1 MTAKRK
7 LAVIL
12 CADVAG
18 YSRLMAADDTQ
29 TLRALNESRMV
40 YRNRVKSHDGNVIDT
55 AGDSILAEF
64 SSPVEAVRCALDIQN
79 DLSLRNA
86 ELPEQRRMLFRIGIN
101 LGDVIAENAGLYGDG
116 VNVAARLQELSEPG
130 GLCISGSVFDQVEGK
145 VDAVFAWAGEQQV
158 KNIPRPVRTY
168 QWTRETAG
176 NSFSLLAMPS
186 GLSVAVLPFTNLG
199 GDPGEDYFSDGL
211 TEDVITEL
219 SRFRELHVLARNT
232 TFQYKGQSVDIPALG
247 RKLGAHYVLE
257 GSVRRAGNRV
267 RINAQLID
275 VATGTHCWAERFD
288 REIADVF
295 AVQDEI
301 TGKIVGTM
309 AGGWS
314 SILGNVHRA
323 ATQRKRPADLTAYD
337 LVLQAEGTS
346 AFDRD
351 GYARTAALLKQAMD
365 LDPTY
370 ARPRHQY
377 AWLLIRGWIFRFEAS
392 AKPPEMV
399 NANAIASV
407 QLDPA
412 DALAHR
418 TAAYGYFFD
427 HQLDLFE
434 REVRLAFE
442 LAPYNAEIFA
452 QLGMAVTFTGQW
464 ERGVA
469 LVRKAFALN
478 EASAGGWYHSALYYD
493 FYRRGKYREALEII
507 RQHPFQDLTETRWKY
522 IAAYGELGEIDEAR
536 EWWRLSVAGEP
547 QFSTDWVR
555 RTLRRW
561 NFPEPFLSR
570 YMDGFVKAGYPPQ
583 GEE

>member
-1 MTAKRK
+1 
-7 LAVIL
+7 
-12 CADVAG
+12 
-18 YSRLMAADDTQ
+18 MAADDTQ
-29 TLRALNESRMV
+29 TLRALNESRAV
-40 YRNRVKSHDGNVIDT
+40 YRDRVKAHDGIVIDT

-79 DLSLRNA
+79 DLSVRNA
-86 ELPEQRRMLFRIGIN
+86 EFPDQSRMLFRIGIN
-101 LGDVIAENAGLYGDG
+101 LGDVIAENGGLYGDG

-145 VDAVFAWAGEQQV
+145 VDVAFAWAGEQLV
-158 KNIPRPVRTY
+158 KNIPRPVRAYRLTSKTES
-168 QWTRETAG
+168 TRSA
-176 NSFSLLAMPS
+176 LLAMPS
-186 GLSVAVLPFTNLG
+186 GLSIAVLPFTNLG
-199 GDPGEDYFSDGL
+199 GDPSEDYFSDGL
-211 TEDVITEL
+211 TEDIITEL
-219 SRFRELHVLARNT
+219 ARFRDLHVLARNT
-232 TFQYKGQSVDIPALG
+232 TFQYKGQAVDIPALG
-247 RKLGAHYVLE
+247 RKLSVHYILE
-257 GSVRRAGNRV
+257 GSVRKAGNRV
-267 RINAQLID
+267 RITAQLIE
-275 VATGTHCWAERFD
+275 VATGAHCWAERFD

-314 SILGNVHRA
+314 SILQNVHRA

-351 GYARTAALLKQAMD
+351 GYARTAALLKRAMD

-392 AKPPEMV
+392 VRPSEEV

-427 HQLDLFE
+427 RQLDLFE

-442 LAPYNAEIFA
+442 LAPYNAEIFT

-493 FYRRGKYREALEII
+493 FYRRGEYRNALEVI
-507 RQHPFQDLTETRWKY
+507 RQHPFQNLTETKWKY
-522 IAAYGELGEIDEAR
+522 VAAYGELGELDKAR
-536 EWWRLSVAGEP
+536 KWWQLCVAEEP
-547 QFSTDWVR
+547 LVSSDWVR
-555 RTLRRW
+555 RTLRLW
-561 NFPEPFLSR
+561 NFPEPFLSQ
-570 YMDGFVKAGYPPQ
+570 YMEGFVKAGYPLQ
-583 GEE
+583 SKE